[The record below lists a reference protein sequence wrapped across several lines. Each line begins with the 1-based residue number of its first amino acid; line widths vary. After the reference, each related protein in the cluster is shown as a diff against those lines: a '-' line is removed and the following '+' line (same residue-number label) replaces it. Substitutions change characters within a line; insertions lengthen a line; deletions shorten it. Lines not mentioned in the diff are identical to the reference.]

1 MITTY
6 CFTLKYGPKDGTI
19 DSIDSTKE
27 LPPTLEYFTY
37 PGRVAIYDRVKDG
50 VYHFSHYIL
59 INN

>member
-27 LPPTLEYFTY
+27 LPPTLEYL
-37 PGRVAIYDRVKDG
+37 AIYDRVKEG